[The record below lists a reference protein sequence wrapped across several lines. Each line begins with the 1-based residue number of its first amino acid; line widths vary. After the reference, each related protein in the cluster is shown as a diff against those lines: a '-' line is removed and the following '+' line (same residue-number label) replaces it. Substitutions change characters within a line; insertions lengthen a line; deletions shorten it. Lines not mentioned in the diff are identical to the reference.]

1 VGKLAAFFPRFQ
13 AHAFVTKHGAYGGW
27 AKQNIWLVSCLL
39 IGALIAD
46 TIVVGV
52 VLVLAMV

>member
-13 AHAFVTKHGAYGGW
+13 AHAFATKHGAYGGW

-39 IGALIAD
+39 IGALIAG

>member
-1 VGKLAAFFPRFQ
+1 MEHMV
-13 AHAFVTKHGAYGGW
+13 GW

-39 IGALIAD
+39 ISALIAG

-52 VLVLAMV
+52 VLLVMV